1 MKKIFLKP
9 HRLDTVVFR
18 NSRFNKQNKHHK
30 NQRVK
35 KHDLKVKCKRLK
47 EEMEDISKEQK
58 SIKEGQ
64 AQVGEKLKAIEME
77 CTVLQEETKVMVLR
91 SVATQFRLALM
102 LNIYKAREE
111 GDLAKAAQITQLLR
125 EMIAR
130 DNTQQ

>member
-1 MKKIFLKP
+1 MKRIFLKP

-18 NSRFNKQNKHHK
+18 NSRFSKQNKHHK

-64 AQVGEKLKAIEME
+64 AQIGEKLKAIEME
-77 CTVLQEETKVMVLR
+77 CKVLQEETKVMVQR
-91 SVATQFRLALM
+91 SAATQFRLALM

-130 DNTQQ
+130 DNMQQ